1 MTATELIEQI
11 DELVPNPFSEA
22 AKLALVNEIEGKLQ
36 TELLLIPARDVT
48 VIAAADADSAEL
60 LLPPARAPLYL
71 AWMRS
76 MIYWMMGE
84 YEIYENEKA
93 MFNAEWEWAMRDAC
107 IERDRSTICGST
119 APTEGGAT

>member
-1 MTATELIEQI
+1 MTATDLIEQI

-36 TELLLIPARDVT
+36 TEMLLIPARDVT

-84 YEIYENEKA
+84 YEIYEN
-93 MFNAEWEWAMRDAC
+93 
-107 IERDRSTICGST
+107 
-119 APTEGGAT
+119 

>member
-119 APTEGGAT
+119 APNEGGAT